1 MQASIY
7 LDNNATTAALPEV
20 VAVINDVLRQPGNA
34 ASPHPLGRQCRQ
46 RLEAARAGME
56 DLLDAE
62 PGTLIFTSGATEA
75 NNLALQGVLLP
86 KLLQGQKPRLVT
98 TAVEHSSVL
107 KTAGYLES
115 LGVEVIRL
123 GVDAQGQVRKSE
135 LESALPAD
143 LVSIQWANSET
154 GILQPIEELA
164 AMCRACET
172 PFHTDAA
179 QAVGKVPLSLA
190 GAGIDFLSVTGHKFH
205 APPGIGALYVRD
217 RNALTPQL
225 YGGDQEFGLRPGTE
239 NLAGIVGMAE
249 ALAVRYR
256 NLEGNLTFMA
266 RLRDRLESN
275 LRQSLPVRIIGES
288 APRTCNTT
296 NILFPDID
304 GQSLIARLGGLGVCC
319 SQTSAC
325 IASRPQPSYVLRAMG
340 LTEAQAWRCVRF
352 SVSVLNTEAEI
363 DRAAEIIVDCY
374 RKMKESP

>member
-1 MQASIY
+1 MY
-7 LDNNATTAALPEV
+7 LDNNATTVVLPEV
-20 VAVINDVLRQPGNA
+20 RTLINDTLQKPCNA
-34 ASPHPLGRQCRQ
+34 NSPHRLGRHCREC
-46 RLEAARAGME
+46 LESARATLE
-56 DLLDAE
+56 DLLAAD

-75 NNLALQGVLLP
+75 NNLVLKGMLLP

-98 TAVEHSSVL
+98 TVVEHSSIL
-107 KTAGYLES
+107 KTAAYLEN

-135 LESALPAD
+135 LESVLPAD

-172 PFHTDAA
+172 MFHTDAA
-179 QAVGKVPLSLA
+179 QAVGKAPLSLA
-190 GAGIDFLSVTGHKFH
+190 NDTIDFLSFTGHKFH
-205 APPGIGALYVRD
+205 APPGIGALYA
-217 RNALTPQL
+217 RNRKALAPML
-225 YGGDQEFGLRPGTE
+225 HGGDQEFGLRPGTE

-249 ALAVRYR
+249 ALSIRYR

-304 GQSLIARLGGLGVCC
+304 GQALIARLGGLGVYC

-340 LTEAQAWRCVRF
+340 LTEEQAWGCVRF

-363 DRAAEIIVDCY
+363 DRASEIIVDCY